1 MSVWVPGEAGT
12 SSDRLHAP
20 ATLRN
25 REAILAVLRDAL
37 PSSGL
42 VLEVA
47 SGSGEHAAYFAAALP
62 GLDWQPSD
70 PDPAALASIE
80 AWRSEAQLPNLHPP
94 IMLDAA
100 AAWPVSK
107 ADAILCIN
115 MTHISPWEATLGL
128 MDGAGKALRAGGLLY
143 LYGPFIRDEVETAPS
158 NLAFNASLKARDAHW
173 GLRRVEDVIAA
184 AEGQGL
190 TLDQLVEMPANNL
203 SLLFRK
209 TAS

>member
-12 SSDRLHAP
+12 ASDRLHAP

-25 REAILAVLRDAL
+25 REAILAVLREAL

-143 LYGPFIRDEVETAPS
+143 LYGPFLRDEVETAPS

>member
-12 SSDRLHAP
+12 ASDRLHAP

-25 REAILAVLRDAL
+25 REAILAVLREAL

-80 AWRSEAQLPNLHPP
+80 AWRSEAKLPNLHPP
-94 IMLDAA
+94 IMLNAA

>member
-25 REAILAVLRDAL
+25 REAILAVLREAL

-47 SGSGEHAAYFAAALP
+47 SGSGQHAAYFAAALP

-143 LYGPFIRDEVETAPS
+143 LYGPFLRDEVETAPS

>member
-12 SSDRLHAP
+12 ASDRLHAP

-128 MDGAGKALRAGGLLY
+128 MDGAGKTLRAGGLLY

>member
-12 SSDRLHAP
+12 ASDRLHAP

-25 REAILAVLRDAL
+25 REAILAVLREAL

-70 PDPAALASIE
+70 PNPAALASIE

-94 IMLDAA
+94 VRLDAA

-128 MDGAGKALRAGGLLY
+128 MDGAGKTLRAGGLLY

-209 TAS
+209 NAS

>member
-12 SSDRLHAP
+12 ASDRLHAP

-25 REAILAVLRDAL
+25 REAILAVLREAL

-143 LYGPFIRDEVETAPS
+143 LYGPFLRDEVETAPS

-209 TAS
+209 TTA

>member
-25 REAILAVLRDAL
+25 RDAILAVLREAL

-143 LYGPFIRDEVETAPS
+143 LYGPFLRDEVETAPS

-209 TAS
+209 NAS

>member
-12 SSDRLHAP
+12 ASDRLHAP

-25 REAILAVLRDAL
+25 REAILAVLREAL

-128 MDGAGKALRAGGLLY
+128 MDGAGKTLRAGGLLY

>member
-25 REAILAVLRDAL
+25 REAILAVLRNAL

-80 AWRSEAQLPNLHPP
+80 AWRSEAKLPNFHPP
-94 IMLDAA
+94 IMLNAA

-128 MDGAGKALRAGGLLY
+128 MDGAGKTLRAGGLLY

-184 AEGQGL
+184 AEGQRL

>member
-12 SSDRLHAP
+12 ASDRLHAP

-25 REAILAVLRDAL
+25 REAILAVLREAL

-128 MDGAGKALRAGGLLY
+128 MDGAGKTLRAGGLLY

-209 TAS
+209 TTA

>member
-25 REAILAVLRDAL
+25 REAILALLREAL

-80 AWRSEAQLPNLHPP
+80 AWRSEAKLPNLHPP
-94 IMLDAA
+94 VRLDAA

-107 ADAILCIN
+107 VDAILCIN

-128 MDGAGKALRAGGLLY
+128 MAGAGKTLRAGGLLY
-143 LYGPFIRDEVETAPS
+143 LYGPFVRDEVETAPS
-158 NLAFNASLKARDAHW
+158 NLAFIASLKARDAHW
-173 GLRRVEDVIAA
+173 GLRRVEDVTAA
-184 AEGQGL
+184 AEGRGL

>member
-25 REAILAVLRDAL
+25 RDAILAVLREAL

-143 LYGPFIRDEVETAPS
+143 LYGPFLRDEVETAPS

>member
-12 SSDRLHAP
+12 ASDRLHAP

-25 REAILAVLRDAL
+25 REAILAVLREAL

-47 SGSGEHAAYFAAALP
+47 SGSGQHAAYFAAALP

-143 LYGPFIRDEVETAPS
+143 LYGPFLRDEVETAPS

>member
-12 SSDRLHAP
+12 ASDRLHAP

-25 REAILAVLRDAL
+25 REAILAVLREAL

-47 SGSGEHAAYFAAALP
+47 SGSGEHAAYFAGALP

-143 LYGPFIRDEVETAPS
+143 LYGPFLRDEVETAPS

-209 TAS
+209 NAS

>member
-25 REAILAVLRDAL
+25 RDAILAVLREAL

-47 SGSGEHAAYFAAALP
+47 SGSGEHAAYFAAGLR
-62 GLDWQPSD
+62 GLDWQRSD
-70 PDPAALASIE
+70 PDAAALASIE

-128 MDGAGKALRAGGLLY
+128 MDGAGKTLRAGGLLY

-209 TAS
+209 TTA

>member
-12 SSDRLHAP
+12 ASDRLHAP

-25 REAILAVLRDAL
+25 REAILAVLREAL

>member
-1 MSVWVPGEAGT
+1 MSVWVPGESGT
-12 SSDRLHAP
+12 ASDRLHAP

-25 REAILAVLRDAL
+25 REAILAVLREAL

-70 PDPAALASIE
+70 PNPAALASIE

-94 IMLDAA
+94 VRLDAA

-128 MDGAGKALRAGGLLY
+128 MDGAGKTLRAGGLLY
-143 LYGPFIRDEVETAPS
+143 LYGPFLRDEVETAPS